1 MLYVTDQRSFN
12 VINSPIASVMSGR
25 YLFYASEYLFLFAY
39 YYVLFSKIRSVIYTL
54 QCEKLPPAINVKI
67 LDEKRHM
74 QS

>member
-39 YYVLFSKIRSVIYTL
+39 YYVLFSKICSVRNPHI
-54 QCEKLPPAINVKI
+54 AMWKI
-67 LDEKRHM
+67 TARYKR
-74 QS
+74 